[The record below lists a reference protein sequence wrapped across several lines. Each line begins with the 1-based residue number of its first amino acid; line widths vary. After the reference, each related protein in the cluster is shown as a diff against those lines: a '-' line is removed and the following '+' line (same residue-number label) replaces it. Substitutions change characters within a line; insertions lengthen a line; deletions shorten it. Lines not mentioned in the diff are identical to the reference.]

1 MEKKVDE
8 FVEYV
13 GKVKKGSKNTVDSYR
28 RDLKKMVTFFR
39 KQSIESIEKVN
50 ETNINSYMLSLEK
63 EGKSAATITR
73 NVSSMKMFFHYML
86 VKGYVKSEPTEMITP
101 PKVEKKNVG
110 VNSINSIDRLLSQP
124 KGKTPK
130 ELRDKAMLELLY
142 ATGMRVSEMIDVE
155 LNDVNLNME
164 YIVCKNGKKERIIP
178 FGKKAKQAL
187 SKYLKAGR
195 IELLKEL
202 DSDYLFVNC
211 HGGKLSRQGF
221 WKILKEYADDAGIEE
236 EITPHT
242 LRHSFGAHLVANGAD
257 LKAVKEMMGHVDL
270 ASTQVYLNVE
280 PSSIRDV
287 YAKSHPRI

>member
-13 GKVKKGSKNTVDSYR
+13 SKVKKGSKNTVDSYR
-28 RDLKKMVTFFR
+28 RDLKKMVVFFR
-39 KQSIESIEKVN
+39 KQLIESIEKVN

-110 VNSINSIDRLLSQP
+110 VNSINSIERLLNQP

-142 ATGMRVSEMIDVE
+142 ATGMRVSEIVDVE
-155 LNDVNLNME
+155 LSDVNLTME
-164 YIVCKNGKKERIIP
+164 YVICKNGKKERIIP

-187 SKYLKAGR
+187 SRYLKSGR
-195 IELLKEL
+195 IELLKEME
-202 DSDYLFVNC
+202 SDFLFVNC

-221 WKILKEYADDAGIEE
+221 WKILKEYAEEAGIEE

-280 PSSIRDV
+280 SSSIRDV
-287 YAKSHPRI
+287 YSKTHPRI